1 MRLINVK
8 RKTQQE
14 GRFSEKMG
22 SFTTNVT
29 YIKKR
34 FLSVPFKTLYKY
46 RETYYG
52 KIKSC
57 DDCNIAR

>member
-1 MRLINVK
+1 MKLIDIK
-8 RKTQQE
+8 RQTQQE
-14 GRFSEKMG
+14 GRFSKRMG

-34 FLSVPFKTLYKY
+34 FLSFPYKTLHKY

-52 KIKSC
+52 KVKSC
-57 DDCNIAR
+57 EECNLAR